1 MSPAILVGLQLKTE
15 CMKKY
20 ISIIVLF
27 CYSLLLQGQERVL
40 KVSLDGIVPYDT
52 LKCITVMEYSDNLES
67 LGKWEAY
74 TNCWY
79 FHLPDTLLERA
90 RYIRLSA
97 NQKDKPEIKDICPF
111 FRIITARD
119 TTLYMNSFSF
129 FENVDTLSLHAEYLY
144 QDTVR
149 NSMYYGTFGSDKLI
163 ITSSFNL
170 ISPSTE
176 LTRTVINNND
186 FYVKYRDLPLEQRFA
201 FFHRII
207 SDAPDSHSNMVLLYG
222 QRDNF
227 TLEQLLSLRALFS
240 EARSQSYYGKKL
252 DAYIRLYSDRFSD
265 IRLINCLTKQ
275 EETIVADENKYT
287 LLVFSASWCA
297 PCHKLIPSLKELYEK
312 KKEVMD
318 VVYVTLDTP
327 EQLPAWNQLLEK
339 ENISW
344 RSLTVGGKLNE
355 IREKYKVRA
364 IPYSYLIYPQKSKTE
379 KIDIRDKDDKLK
391 IENLNLIE

>member
-1 MSPAILVGLQLKTE
+1 MKTFL
-15 CMKKY
+15 
-20 ISIIVLF
+20 STIVLF
-27 CYSLLLQGQERVL
+27 CSSLLLHGQERVL
-40 KVSLDGIVPYDT
+40 KVSLEGVVPYDT
-52 LKCITVMEYSDNLES
+52 LKCTAVMEYADNLEC
-67 LGKWEAY
+67 LGKWNTHA
-74 TNCWY
+74 NSWY
-79 FHLPDTLLERA
+79 FHLPDTFLEQA
-90 RYIRLSA
+90 QYIRLSTT
-97 NQKDKPEIKDICPF
+97 QKDKPEIKGIYPF
-111 FRIITARD
+111 FRIMTARD

-149 NSMYYGTFGSDKLI
+149 NSMYYRTFGTDKI
-163 ITSSFNL
+163 VITPHFNL
-170 ISPSTE
+170 ISPSSE
-176 LTRTVINNND
+176 LMRTIINAND

-207 SDAPDSHSNMVLLYG
+207 SDAPDSHSNMVLLYD

-240 EARSQSYYGKKL
+240 EARRRSYYGKKL

-265 IRLINCLTKQ
+265 TRLINSLTKQ

-297 PCHKLIPSLKELYEK
+297 PCHKLIPLLKELNEK
-312 KKEVMD
+312 KKSVVD

-327 EQLPAWNQLLEK
+327 EQLPAWNQLLAK

-344 RSLTVGGKLNE
+344 RSLSVGGRLNE

-379 KIDIRDKDDKLK
+379 KVDIRDAGDKLK
-391 IENLNLIE
+391 IENLKLAE